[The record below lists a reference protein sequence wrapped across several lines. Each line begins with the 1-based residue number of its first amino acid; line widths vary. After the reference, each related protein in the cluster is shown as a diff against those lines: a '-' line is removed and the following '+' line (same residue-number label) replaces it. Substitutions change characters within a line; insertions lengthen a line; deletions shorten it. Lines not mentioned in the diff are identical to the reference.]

1 MKKILKIILVIICL
15 VSIFMFSSD
24 TGDSSSTKSDG
35 IIIKTFEFLKGRRLK
50 YFEKE
55 KYIDTYVVF
64 IRKSAHFFIYFLLG
78 VLVLSLLKEYKSF
91 TFLLVIYATL
101 FVFFYACSDEVHQLF
116 VTGRSGEFLD
126 VLLDSLGGFV
136 GSISYY
142 FIRSDK
148 K

>member
-101 FVFFYACSDEVHQLF
+101 FVFLYACSDEVHQLF

-126 VLLDSLGGFV
+126 VLLDLLGGFV